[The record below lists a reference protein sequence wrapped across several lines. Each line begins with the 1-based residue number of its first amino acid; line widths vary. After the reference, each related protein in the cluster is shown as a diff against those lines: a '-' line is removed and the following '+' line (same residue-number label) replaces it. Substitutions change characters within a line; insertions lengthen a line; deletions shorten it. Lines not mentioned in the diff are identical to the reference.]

1 MEVRMNLYVKSDECL
16 KTYLKE
22 LKKMPELEP
31 HQVVALGRMARDGD
45 IDARRIL
52 ILGHLR
58 YVVSIAK
65 QFTGGGLSLSDLI
78 CWGNLGLLDAVE
90 GYDPDYTHDP
100 NKEEDPEHPEDQ
112 KDERSPKLFTTYSK
126 WYIEKWIKQ
135 AKKAWLN
142 NPTKKEIE
150 EYGVV
155 QDVYEKMEKYLCI
168 DLNSKEKRHNLKVE
182 PFAWLNDVLYLD
194 HPISDGDPDGDTY
207 ESIVA
212 SDQPDPLDVVVDNET
227 TNDLIKII
235 AETLDPD
242 ERKYIEMYFGISG
255 KPMYEWDIAE
265 QCNVDLLVVAKTIN
279 AAIVK
284 LNKNRRIREL
294 RGGISR

>member
-22 LKKMPELEP
+22 LEKMPELEP
-31 HQVVALGRMARDGD
+31 QQVVALGRMARDGD

-58 YVVSIAK
+58 FVVSIAK

-90 GYDPDYTHDP
+90 GYDPDYTHNP
-100 NKEEDPEHPEDQ
+100 NTEEDPEHPDDKKEARD
-112 KDERSPKLFTTYSK
+112 PKLFTTYSK
-126 WYIEKWIKQ
+126 WYIEKYIKQ
-135 AKKAWLN
+135 AKKAWLGK
-142 NPTKKEIE
+142 PTKNEE
-150 EYGVV
+150 REYGVV
-155 QDVYEKMEKYLCI
+155 PDVYGKMAEYLRI
-168 DLNSKEKRHNLKVE
+168 DLNSKERRHNVKVE
-182 PFAWLNDVLYLD
+182 PYAWLNDLLLD
-194 HPISDGDPDGDTY
+194 HPISDGDADGDTY
-207 ESIVA
+207 GSIVA
-212 SDQPDPLDVVVDNET
+212 SDQPDPSDVVVDNET
-227 TNDLIKII
+227 ANDLIKII
-235 AETLDPD
+235 AETLDRD
-242 ERKYIEMYFGISG
+242 EKKYIEMYFGISG